1 MILLEKYKERCSI
14 ARNKLSGQIILKRI
28 FKLEWEEVKWIV
40 FSQNG
45 DSGFAFVN
53 MVMNI
58 CFHKRGREFFEY
70 MRK

>member
-40 FSQNG
+40 LSQNG

-53 MVMNI
+53 LVMNI
-58 CFHKRGREFFEY
+58 
-70 MRK
+70 